1 VGPGGNFMMSPHTM
15 ANMRKEYFQ
24 GNGVSDQRS
33 REKWE
38 EDGSRD
44 ARERARALA
53 RKMLSEEKVSC
64 IPEEVDQVIR
74 ERFEILL

>member
-1 VGPGGNFMMSPHTM
+1 MMSSHTM
-15 ANMRKEYFQ
+15 AHMRKEYFQ
-24 GNGVSDQRS
+24 GNGISDQNS

-44 ARERARALA
+44 ARARARAIA
-53 RKMLSEEKVSC
+53 RKMLSEEKMSY
-64 IPEEVDQVIR
+64 ISEEVDQVIR